1 MASMASIT
9 TLTTLTTLTCFSSEL
24 AENSTLLDTTWIFDA
39 CTHFMKQV
47 FLSSAGGII
56 NPQTTSG
63 RILVAAA
70 HGEPVVS
77 SVYGEWIA
85 SFMIDKPTF
94 SLSRAITYLF
104 PAQTQD
110 FYIAALDPIFD
121 ASASGLKRAAK
132 MPTPLLWLTMF
143 GFDILLAASF
153 ICYSLANTQL
163 LVALAAVAVAVAMA
177 SQARK

>member
-1 MASMASIT
+1 
-9 TLTTLTTLTCFSSEL
+9 
-24 AENSTLLDTTWIFDA
+24 
-39 CTHFMKQV
+39 MKQV

-153 ICYSLANTQL
+153 LCYSLANTQL